1 MIDMSLSTPIDD
13 KEIYNHPL
21 EIVSEILQK
30 HNLPKQTHEHII
42 VGLSPLLE
50 KNHPSPEICDFFS
63 KHCRD
68 SPRSH
73 IVIEMFTPV
82 VQRIL
87 KHNGDFGKYPHM
99 RLFVQNYLMALVS
112 QNGGMQTVQNFVVS
126 MHSLSSQC
134 PFPRVLPNFVAVCLA
149 AIHGCFEIPFKSLRK
164 QSTTNDMVSDYQ
176 LDKEEQMIC
185 YTTMMHT
192 MSKFEDWRTHLAQLL
207 QSRPFPDKALTSEKF
222 IK

>member
-1 MIDMSLSTPIDD
+1 MIDMSLTTPIDD

-21 EIVSEILQK
+21 EMVSEILQK
-30 HNLPKQTHEHII
+30 QNLPKQTHEDVI

-63 KHCRD
+63 RHCRD

-87 KHNGDFGKYPHM
+87 KHNGDFGKYPRM
-99 RLFVQNYLMALVS
+99 RLFVQDYLMALYS
-112 QNGGMQTVQNFVVS
+112 QNAGMQTVQNFVVS

-149 AIHGCFEIPFKSLRK
+149 AIHGCFEINKIGEQESY
-164 QSTTNDMVSDYQ
+164 SYQ
-176 LDKEEQMIC
+176 LDTVQQLVC
-185 YTTMMHT
+185 YTTMMQT
-192 MSKFEDWRTHLAQLL
+192 MSKFEDWRAHLAQLL
-207 QSRPFPDKALTSEKF
+207 QSRPFPENALANPEF
-222 IK
+222 IR